1 MKTSL
6 FARPGSGRV
15 FALVLA
21 ALLAVFSAGCASLKP
36 EAPEVS
42 IDAVRLLEMGFA
54 EQRFA
59 IRLRVRNPNNREFV
73 LNKLDYVLELSG
85 SPFARGQLDRAVRLP
100 ARGET
105 VIEVPANMRLRDFL
119 NSAAGK
125 LLSGAGPSG
134 RGQLDYRLIGTAQV
148 DDAWNAPFE
157 RRGTISLFKNDQ
169 WPQR

>member
-6 FARPGSGRV
+6 FARFGSGRGLV
-15 FALVLA
+15 LVLA
-21 ALLAVFSAGCASLKP
+21 ALLVVFSGGCASLKP

-54 EQRFA
+54 EQKFA
-59 IRLRVRNPNNREFV
+59 VRLRVRNPNNREFV
-73 LNKLDYVLELSG
+73 LDRLDYVLELSG
-85 SPFARGQLDRAVRLP
+85 SPFARGRLDRSVSLP

-105 VIEVPANMRLRDFL
+105 VIEVPANMRLNDFL

-134 RGQLDYRLIGTAQV
+134 RGQLDYRLVGTAQV
-148 DDAWNAPFE
+148 DGTWNAPFE
-157 RRGTISLFKNDQ
+157 RKGTISLFKNDQ
-169 WPQR
+169 RPQR